1 VRVVLVIDEYHLD
14 IRAEDELVSR
24 YYLADVEVARDIAER
39 FILFLTDG
47 EMEFLADDALKFA
60 YDGVAA
66 MQEAWLA
73 AQKKRRRHRKAAVQ
87 SARRK
92 DLEPVPEPEP
102 VRPPVLE
109 EPARP
114 QRSRGGERPAPAAA
128 PSELAK
134 RLAAAAGPITPAR
147 VLEAPVPTAPPPA
160 AASSRNGKGRSRKN
174 PTPAPTPPPAWVQ
187 PGPTPEP
194 IELPSPFDAVD
205 ETPLNAAPA
214 PAKQTK
220 RARKRK
226 PVEGLEV
233 EAPPDITPREGKP
246 RDVKP
251 REVKPRDV
259 KPREVKPRDVK
270 LKAEPLP
277 EPVPVE
283 VPQPPEDPLEV
294 RFAADGHH
302 PAETSVGLLARLR
315 RQPKIPDNHV
325 HRFRESGS
333 GVGLVRRVCI
343 ECSYVSISSND

>member
-1 VRVVLVIDEYHLD
+1 MVLVIDEYHLD

-39 FILFLTDG
+39 FILFLNDG

-92 DLEPVPEPEP
+92 DRELAPEPDPIPQHVVSEP
-102 VRPPVLE
+102 D
-109 EPARP
+109 RP
-114 QRSRGGERPAPAAA
+114 QRSRQGERQAPAAA

-134 RLAAAAGPITPAR
+134 RLAAAAAPVAPPAR
-147 VLEAPVPTAPPPA
+147 VLKAPVPASPPPA
-160 AASSRNGKGRSRKN
+160 AASSRNGKGRNRKAGS
-174 PTPAPTPPPAWVQ
+174 PAPAPAPVLDE
-187 PGPTPEP
+187 PEPAPLAP

-205 ETPLNAAPA
+205 EVSAVVVPV
-214 PAKQTK
+214 PAKEAK
-220 RARKRK
+220 RAKKRK
-226 PVEGLEV
+226 PVE
-233 EAPPDITPREGKP
+233 EAPVQPPRTT
-246 RDVKP
+246 R
-251 REVKPRDV
+251 
-259 KPREVKPRDVK
+259 
-270 LKAEPLP
+270 LKELPVIEP
-277 EPVPVE
+277 EPVEPPAPV
-283 VPQPPEDPLEV
+283 EDPLEV

-302 PAETSVGLLARLR
+302 PAETSVGLLSRLR
-315 RQPKIPDNHV
+315 RQPKIPDNHI

>member
-1 VRVVLVIDEYHLD
+1 VVLVIDEYHLD

-39 FILFLTDG
+39 FILFLNDG

-92 DLEPVPEPEP
+92 DREPIPEPEP
-102 VRPPVLE
+102 IPQRVSSVQ
-109 EPARP
+109 ARP
-114 QRSRGGERPAPAAA
+114 QRSRQGERQAPAAA

-134 RLAAAAGPITPAR
+134 RLAVAAAPVAPPAR
-147 VLEAPVPTAPPPA
+147 ALEAPVPASPPPA
-160 AASSRNGKGRSRKN
+160 AASSRNGKGRNRKTES
-174 PTPAPTPPPAWVQ
+174 PDPPPSPAPPPEPFEPEPAPVA
-187 PGPTPEP
+187 P

-205 ETPLNAAPA
+205 EVPAVVTTVSAKEVKRAKKRKAIEEAPVEEPRIARLKELPVVEPEPVEAPA
-214 PAKQTK
+214 P
-220 RARKRK
+220 
-226 PVEGLEV
+226 V
-233 EAPPDITPREGKP
+233 D
-246 RDVKP
+246 
-251 REVKPRDV
+251 
-259 KPREVKPRDVK
+259 
-270 LKAEPLP
+270 
-277 EPVPVE
+277 
-283 VPQPPEDPLEV
+283 DPLEV

-302 PAETSVGLLARLR
+302 PAETSVGLLSRLR
-315 RQPKIPDNHV
+315 RQPKIPDNHI

-333 GVGLVRRVCI
+333 GVGLVRRVCT

>member
-1 VRVVLVIDEYHLD
+1 VVLVIDEYHLD

-39 FILFLTDG
+39 FILFLNDG

-92 DLEPVPEPEP
+92 DREPSPEPEP
-102 VRPPVLE
+102 IPQRVVT
-109 EPARP
+109 EPDRP
-114 QRSRGGERPAPAAA
+114 QRSRQGERQAPAAA

-134 RLAAAAGPITPAR
+134 RLAAAAVPVAPPPR
-147 VLEAPVPTAPPPA
+147 VLEAPVPASPPPA
-160 AASSRNGKGRSRKN
+160 AASSRNGKGRSRKAASLA
-174 PTPAPTPPPAWVQ
+174 PATPQVGVEPVPAPPA
-187 PGPTPEP
+187 P
-194 IELPSPFDAVD
+194 IDLPSPFDAVD
-205 ETPLNAAPA
+205 EVPA
-214 PAKQTK
+214 VVVPSSAKEAK
-220 RARKRK
+220 RAKKRK
-226 PVEGLEV
+226 PVE
-233 EAPPDITPREGKP
+233 EAPVQASPVERRKELP
-246 RDVKP
+246 V
-251 REVKPRDV
+251 
-259 KPREVKPRDVK
+259 
-270 LKAEPLP
+270 AEP
-277 EPVPVE
+277 EPIEAPA
-283 VPQPPEDPLEV
+283 PIEDPLEV

-302 PAETSVGLLARLR
+302 PAETSVGLLSRLR
-315 RQPKIPDNHV
+315 RQPKIPDNHI